1 MAKKKTTEIPV
12 SVKIHGLFDLEKKK
26 IVRVSLDPDEIGM
39 EAMLIGESKSL
50 KAFVLTMDVVL
61 DFKWIWLFF

>member
-12 SVKIHGLFDLEKKK
+12 SVKIHGLFDLEKMK

-61 DFKWIWLFF
+61 DFK